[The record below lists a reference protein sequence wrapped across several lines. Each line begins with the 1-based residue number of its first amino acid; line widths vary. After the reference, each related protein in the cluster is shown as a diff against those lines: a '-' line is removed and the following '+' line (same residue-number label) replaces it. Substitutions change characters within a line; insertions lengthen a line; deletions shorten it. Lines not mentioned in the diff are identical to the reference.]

1 MKLQELWNVDIDRA
15 YSLFMDFPECDN
27 GFENIAYGLDH
38 NAFISLVE
46 KKRQNSLGLELP
58 EGFVPDTVY
67 ILIDDDGEYVG
78 IFNFRHYL
86 NGFLANGPGHIGF
99 GISPCFRRRGYAVEG
114 LKLLVKLVSPVVRE
128 DEIYLSCNRDNPVS
142 LKVQLAAGG
151 RIHHE
156 TDELYL
162 VRIAKSL

>member
-1 MKLQELWNVDIDRA
+1 MKLKELWNVDIDKA
-15 YSLFMDFPECDN
+15 YSLFQDFPECDN
-27 GFENIAYGLDH
+27 GFENIAYGLDRDEF
-38 NAFISLVE
+38 ARLVE
-46 KKRQNSLGLELP
+46 RKRQNSLGKELP

-78 IFNFRHYL
+78 IFNFRHHL
-86 NGFLANGPGHIGF
+86 NGFLSSGPGHIGF
-99 GISPCFRRRGYAVEG
+99 GISPRFRRRGYAVEG
-114 LKLLVKLVSPVVRE
+114 LKLLVDLVSPMVEE

-156 TDELYL
+156 TDELFL
-162 VRIAKSL
+162 VRIDKKS